1 VFVILISGVFALP
14 LYFRKSHSE
23 MSNTKTAVL
32 VLEDGTQFKGFSFGA
47 EVSVSGEVV
56 FNTAMMG
63 YPETLTDPSYRGQI
77 LVLTYPLIGNYGVP
91 PFTSEGGLLTNFESN
106 GIQITALV
114 VADYTEEFSHWNG
127 EGSLGDWLKE
137 SGVPAI
143 YGVDT
148 RAITKHIREK
158 GAMLGKVV
166 IEGQDE
172 PAEFTD
178 PNLRNL
184 VAEVSTDEVKTYG
197 EGDVIIALID
207 CGVKYN
213 IIRSLVRRGARVVRV
228 PWDFDVTTIEWDGL
242 MLANGP
248 GDPKM
253 AGATVENIRKAMKLR
268 QPIFGICMGNQLLS
282 MAAGADTYKLKYG
295 HRSHNQPVLE
305 VGTNRAMITSQNHG
319 FAVDPSRLS
328 SEWEA
333 WFVNLN
339 DGTNEGIRHREL
351 PFCSVQFHP
360 EATSGPVDAE
370 VLFDQFIETVKQHI
384 K

>member
-1 VFVILISGVFALP
+1 LPYLCISENP
-14 LYFRKSHSE
+14 SE
-23 MSNTKTAVL
+23 MSNKKAAVL
-32 VLEDGTQFKGFSFGA
+32 VLEDGTKFEGFSFGA
-47 EVSVSGEVV
+47 EESVSGEVV

-91 PFTSEGGLLTNFESN
+91 PFVSEGGLLRNFESDA
-106 GIQITALV
+106 IQITALV

-127 EGSLGDWLKE
+127 EMSLGDWLKK

-143 YGVDT
+143 CGVDT

-166 IEGQDE
+166 IEGRQA
-172 PAEFTD
+172 PAEFID

-184 VAEVSTDEVKTYG
+184 IAEVSTREVTTYG
-197 EGDVIIALID
+197 EGDVTIALVD

-213 IIRSLVRRGARVVRV
+213 IIRSLVKRGARVVRV
-228 PWDFDVTTIEWDGL
+228 PWDFDVTGIEWDGL

-253 AGATVENIRKAMKLR
+253 AGATVENVRRAMKLR
-268 QPIFGICMGNQLLS
+268 KPIFGICMGNQLLS
-282 MAAGADTYKLKYG
+282 MAAGASTYKLKYG

-319 FAVDPSRLS
+319 FAVDPARLS
-328 SEWEA
+328 EEWEP

-339 DGTNEGIRHREL
+339 DGTNEGIKHREL

-360 EATSGPVDAE
+360 EATSGPIDAE
-370 VLFDQFIETVKQHI
+370 VLFDQFITTVKQH
-384 K
+384 KNGK